1 MLVLLLAAEGTQ
13 PSPHA
18 SSTIHQYLPNFYQ
31 ITSFLAHTISPGL
44 DCSKGKSL
52 PNIQDSLKFDSN
64 LILQKAHL
72 KQY

>member
-1 MLVLLLAAEGTQ
+1 MLVLLLVAKNTL
-13 PSPHA
+13 PSPRA
-18 SSTIHQYLPNFYQ
+18 SSTIHRYLPNCYQ
-31 ITSFLAHTISPGL
+31 ITSFLAHTISPAR
-44 DCSKGKSL
+44 DCLKGKSL